1 MHGHGWTG
9 KPHCRHVT
17 HSHCTLPVHP
27 TASLLISQR
36 RRQHDIYE
44 QASMACCHRAHLDLH
59 SIDPNSTWMLRR
71 RCLSLYPVCYICFPG
86 PSKSILVYAGS
97 VVLAVVVV
105 CMDEQAA
112 SRLLSVSDTLTYICL
127 DGAANL
133 VKNIIE
139 VIKVN
144 FVTWY
149 NSF

>member
-1 MHGHGWTG
+1 
-9 KPHCRHVT
+9 
-17 HSHCTLPVHP
+17 
-27 TASLLISQR
+27 
-36 RRQHDIYE
+36 
-44 QASMACCHRAHLDLH
+44 
-59 SIDPNSTWMLRR
+59 MLRR

-86 PSKSILVYAGS
+86 PSKSILVYGS

-133 VKNIIE
+133 VENIIE

-144 FVTWY
+144 FIT
-149 NSF
+149 

>member
-1 MHGHGWTG
+1 
-9 KPHCRHVT
+9 
-17 HSHCTLPVHP
+17 
-27 TASLLISQR
+27 
-36 RRQHDIYE
+36 
-44 QASMACCHRAHLDLH
+44 MACCHRALTWC
-59 SIDPNSTWMLRR
+59 SIRSILIAPECCVGAAYLFIHQSAT
-71 RCLSLYPVCYICFPG
+71 CFPG
-86 PSKSILVYAGS
+86 PSKSILVYGS

-144 FVTWY
+144 FVT
-149 NSF
+149 

>member
-1 MHGHGWTG
+1 
-9 KPHCRHVT
+9 
-17 HSHCTLPVHP
+17 
-27 TASLLISQR
+27 
-36 RRQHDIYE
+36 
-44 QASMACCHRAHLDLH
+44 
-59 SIDPNSTWMLRR
+59 MLRR

-133 VKNIIE
+133 VENIIE

-144 FVTWY
+144 FVT
-149 NSF
+149 